1 MAATSSRA
9 LRHYSRALGLWPKD
23 VLRPECQFQDV
34 MKRSIDKRF
43 EAAVSSGVIDEATEM
58 KQVNALYSL
67 LEDRYRVRYPL
78 VGRILE
84 PRSQPTYYADLL
96 REIDE
101 VPTRSWFTRF
111 VTRWAGAFRLQ

>member
-1 MAATSSRA
+1 MAAPTSRVV
-9 LRHYSRALGLWPKD
+9 RHYNRALGLWPKD

-34 MKRSIDKRF
+34 MLRGIQKRLQSSSQVD
-43 EAAVSSGVIDEATEM
+43 EAAEM

-67 LEDRYRVRYPL
+67 LEDRYRTRYPL

-96 REIDE
+96 REVEE

-111 VTRWAGAFRLQ
+111 LTRWSGAFRLQ